1 MGLASRNNLLKMTT
15 DNANRSN
22 AIRRTKATTKTGLV
36 SLLVLCL
43 LMEGYAKTPLNLPTR
58 FRRQVDEEEQAEDDF
73 GTVLT
78 RFLTAD
84 AETQQDYI
92 RYGLELAEYHLLE
105 SYDGVKDKTD
115 ETDRVFLESVQSVID
130 AVRQINTDPART
142 PTALAELATNP
153 DNLLLFT
160 SLVVTTVFVAQLS
173 SFVLFG
179 TSLSAPLQENTES
192 GPVSG
197 LLGVMMEL
205 FNVFPNLLAT
215 FADIV
220 GDIARGSDEDDE
232 DEDDAEDTTNT
243 NKLFIESTN
252 EDVNKNEDGE
262 DGSGSGEAPAG
273 LFDPILN
280 MLANIFPP
288 TRQGDE
294 DDEEGSGSGDG
305 EEEVD
310 NDIHIGVDVEPG
322 SLLDMIINLIP
333 GDEERDEDDAENT
346 TEMGEMTTLSPEG
359 EETIGG
365 ISVSLAPIDL
375 ANIFVQVQQI
385 VGMNCTCAEGMTEEM
400 ITNTTMRLLNESLE
414 EAKRM
419 RLYSSLDSSSYSSLK
434 DDMVGDSKKVGGRS
448 RAPKRGKLSEK
459 KKTKKGGR
467 KKMWQP
473 RSPKSLN

>member
-22 AIRRTKATTKTGLV
+22 AARRTKATTKTGLV

-43 LMEGYAKTPLNLPTR
+43 LTEGYAKTTLNLPTR

-130 AVRQINTDPART
+130 ALRQINTDPART

-179 TSLSAPLQENTES
+179 SSLSAPLQEDA

-197 LLGVMMEL
+197 LLGIMMEL

-215 FADIV
+215 IGDIV
-220 GDIARGSDEDDE
+220 GNIARGSNDEDDDE
-232 DEDDAEDTTNT
+232 EDDEEGSTDGLFAEEADEEND
-243 NKLFIESTN
+243 E
-252 EDVNKNEDGE
+252 EMEEEDGSGDDQGGLFDPLLNMLASIFPNPTRNGDTEADE
-262 DGSGSGEAPAG
+262 DGSGSG
-273 LFDPILN
+273 
-280 MLANIFPP
+280 
-288 TRQGDE
+288 
-294 DDEEGSGSGDG
+294 DG
-305 EEEVD
+305 EEEEVD

-419 RLYSSLDSSSYSSLK
+419 RLYSSLDSSYSSLN
-434 DDMVGDSKKVGGRS
+434 DEVGDSKIAKVRS
-448 RAPKRGKLSEK
+448 PKRGKLSEK
-459 KKTKKGGR
+459 KKTKKGGGR

-473 RSPKSLN
+473 RAPKSLK

>member
-1 MGLASRNNLLKMTT
+1 MG
-15 DNANRSN
+15 
-22 AIRRTKATTKTGLV
+22 
-36 SLLVLCL
+36 
-43 LMEGYAKTPLNLPTR
+43 
-58 FRRQVDEEEQAEDDF
+58 
-73 GTVLT
+73 
-78 RFLTAD
+78 
-84 AETQQDYI
+84 
-92 RYGLELAEYHLLE
+92 

-130 AVRQINTDPART
+130 ALRQINTDPART

-160 SLVVTTVFVAQLS
+160 SLIVTTVFVAQLS

-205 FNVFPNLLAT
+205 FNVFPNLLAA

-232 DEDDAEDTTNT
+232 DEDDAEGTTNT

-262 DGSGSGEAPAG
+262 D
-273 LFDPILN
+273 
-280 MLANIFPP
+280 
-288 TRQGDE
+288 
-294 DDEEGSGSGDG
+294 GSGSGDG

-419 RLYSSLDSSSYSSLK
+419 RLYSSLDSSYSSLN
-434 DDMVGDSKKVGGRS
+434 DEVGDSKIAKVRS
-448 RAPKRGKLSEK
+448 PKRGKLSEK
-459 KKTKKGGR
+459 KKTKKGGGR

-473 RSPKSLN
+473 RAPKSLK

>member
-1 MGLASRNNLLKMTT
+1 MFF
-15 DNANRSN
+15 
-22 AIRRTKATTKTGLV
+22 
-36 SLLVLCL
+36 C
-43 LMEGYAKTPLNLPTR
+43 
-58 FRRQVDEEEQAEDDF
+58 
-73 GTVLT
+73 
-78 RFLTAD
+78 
-84 AETQQDYI
+84 
-92 RYGLELAEYHLLE
+92 
-105 SYDGVKDKTD
+105 
-115 ETDRVFLESVQSVID
+115 VQSVID

-142 PTALAELATNP
+142 PTALAVSFHSQDFKHCDFQELATNP

-160 SLVVTTVFVAQLS
+160 SLVVTTVFVAQVRKLFLFLKNIFEMVGNTNNFLPVRTRLIVSNCS
-173 SFVLFG
+173 SPHLF
-179 TSLSAPLQENTES
+179 SSAPLSQLLSRFCPPPHSQHHDDNCVSQENTES

-205 FNVFPNLLAT
+205 FNVFPNLLAA

-365 ISVSLAPIDL
+365 ISVSLTPIDL
-375 ANIFVQVQQI
+375 ANIFVQVI
-385 VGMNCTCAEGMTEEM
+385 F
-400 ITNTTMRLLNESLE
+400 
-414 EAKRM
+414 
-419 RLYSSLDSSSYSSLK
+419 
-434 DDMVGDSKKVGGRS
+434 
-448 RAPKRGKLSEK
+448 
-459 KKTKKGGR
+459 
-467 KKMWQP
+467 
-473 RSPKSLN
+473 